1 MSRKDEYM
9 RRQIT
14 EQMRILLDSGGMNG
28 QTSGGLMVEWIDKL
42 MS

>member
-1 MSRKDEYM
+1 
-9 RRQIT
+9 
-14 EQMRILLDSGGMNG
+14 MRILLDEWISGGMNG